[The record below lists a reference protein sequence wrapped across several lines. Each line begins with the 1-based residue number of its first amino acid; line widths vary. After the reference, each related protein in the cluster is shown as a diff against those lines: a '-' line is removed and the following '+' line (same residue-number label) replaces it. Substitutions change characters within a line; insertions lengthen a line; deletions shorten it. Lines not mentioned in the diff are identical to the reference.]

1 MAGDGGYCRGGGVGL
16 ALKWYA
22 PLDIMIIWY
31 FTQDNVSQPRV
42 FSCKHSHSPTSVSA
56 RLHAA
61 QQSKT
66 LLYQLLL
73 AGKTVPRPAFIYRGS
88 NKLIFLPSMLRCTP
102 LVSLVTAPDCP
113 TYFRCALI
121 QPPGQDHTMQC
132 TTLSPQPSSAS
143 PTNCQ
148 WIKNVS
154 VAVKVQFKIR
164 SLLAGYTGHWGW
176 AATSHVFRRYILSLQ
191 ASRRKNSHPS
201 HTFLVVKLASVCYCL

>member
-1 MAGDGGYCRGGGVGL
+1 
-16 ALKWYA
+16 
-22 PLDIMIIWY
+22 MIIWY
-31 FTQDNVSQPRV
+31 FIQDNVSQPRV

-102 LVSLVTAPDCP
+102 LVTCYLLL
-113 TYFRCALI
+113 LI
-121 QPPGQDHTMQC
+121 VRLISDVLWYDRLARTMHC

-191 ASRRKNSHPS
+191 ATRGKNSHPS
-201 HTFLVVKLASVCYCL
+201 HTFLVLAEACECMILLINARLMIIGIREKNTRYI